1 MSKGRNDTTMGGRQ
15 RAFQTT
21 HWTEIQR
28 AKTHDE
34 ERRQASVNSLMQR
47 YWKPVY
53 WCLRRKGCSNDEAK
67 DLTQGFFCE
76 VVLGR
81 ELIQQADEAK
91 GRFRTFL
98 LTALNRYV
106 TSVYRKENARK
117 RRPATGLVSLETKG
131 LPDMPAGEAGV
142 SPEHAF
148 HYAWAT
154 NILDQVL
161 AQIQDEYCG
170 SGRPTHWEVFRRK
183 ILLPIFHG
191 AEEPSLSEICEKCG
205 IASEK
210 QASNM
215 LITIKRRFAV
225 LIRRVLRQYFGSDAQ
240 VDEEFAELLEI
251 LATGRAA

>member
-1 MSKGRNDTTMGGRQ
+1 MPKGSDDTTMGGRQ
-15 RAFQTT
+15 RGFQTT
-21 HWTEIQR
+21 HWSEIER
-28 AKTHDE
+28 ARTHHE
-34 ERRQASVNSLMQR
+34 ERRQARVSGLMQR
-47 YWKPVY
+47 YWKPIY
-53 WCLRRKGCSNDEAK
+53 WCLRRKGCSNDDAK

-76 VVLGR
+76 IVLGR
-81 ELIQQADEAK
+81 ELIQQAEETK

-106 TSVYRKENARK
+106 TSVYRRENALK
-117 RRPATGLVSLETKG
+117 RRPFAGLISLETEG
-131 LPDMPAGEAGV
+131 LPEMPADETGG
-142 SPEHAF
+142 SPEQAF

-154 NILDQVL
+154 SILDQVL
-161 AQIQDEYCG
+161 AQIQHEYCS

-183 ILLPIFHG
+183 ILLPIFDG
-191 AEEPSLSEICEKCG
+191 AEEPLLSKVCEECG

-215 LITIKRRFAV
+215 LITVKRRFAV
-225 LIRRVLRQYFGSDAQ
+225 LVRRILRQHVRSDSQ